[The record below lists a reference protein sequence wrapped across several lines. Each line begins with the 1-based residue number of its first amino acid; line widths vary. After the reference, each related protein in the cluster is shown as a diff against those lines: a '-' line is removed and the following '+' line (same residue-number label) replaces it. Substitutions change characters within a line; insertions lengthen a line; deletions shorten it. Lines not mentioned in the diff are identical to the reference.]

1 MPAAALPVP
10 PDGLPCP
17 ACGQGPLV
25 GHARVQDREYRSSEE
40 AHDYFRC
47 TACES
52 LVLHPMPLDRLGEIY
67 PPNYYSYTVSAK
79 RAEGKPPGFVMQV
92 KEALDRRGFAKLL
105 ASVPGGRVRA
115 LDVGGGDGWLLG
127 ELRALDA
134 RVQSTTVVDLDPT
147 AAERA
152 RANGHQAFVSRIEDF
167 TPPEGERYELILLLN
182 LIEHV
187 AEPQAM
193 LDKLAGLLA
202 PGGRLLVKT
211 PNAQAWDAEIFRHGA
226 WGGYHAP
233 RHWVIY
239 SAPAFAR
246 AARKAGLKVASWHFT
261 QGAPFWTVGL
271 LAWLEDRGLLRIT
284 KEQPMPYHPAYG
296 PLAAAFA
303 GLDFVR
309 AALGAATSQM
319 AFELVR
325 AEG

>member
-1 MPAAALPVP
+1 M
-10 PDGLPCP
+10 
-17 ACGQGPLV
+17 
-25 GHARVQDREYRSSEE
+25 GHAFVRDREYLSGPE
-40 AHDYFRC
+40 AHAYFRC

-67 PPNYYSYTVSAK
+67 PANYYSYTVSAK
-79 RAEGKPPGFVMQV
+79 RAEGAKPGFVMQV
-92 KEALDRRGFAKLL
+92 KEALDRKGFRQLL
-105 ASVPGGRVRA
+105 AGVPGDRIRA

-127 ELRALDA
+127 ELRALDS
-134 RVQSTTVVDLDPT
+134 RVQQTTVVDLDPV

-152 RANGHQAFVSRIEDF
+152 KSNGHEAFVSRIEDF
-167 TPPEGERYELILLLN
+167 SPPEGQGYELILLLN

-193 LDKLAGLLA
+193 LAKLAGLLA

-211 PNAQAWDAEIFRHGA
+211 PNAQSWDASLFRHHA

-271 LAWLEDRGLLRIT
+271 LAWLEDRGLVTIT
-284 KEQPMPYHPAYG
+284 KERPMPYHPAYG

-303 GLDFVR
+303 ALDFVR

-325 AEG
+325 EAPPQGLAP